1 MLLPIFFKAFIILNF
16 IFFVLNIV
24 ALFNFK
30 RKVYA
35 TRTKKNVKFKVL
47 YNYEQIT
54 EFIVFSI
61 FPLINIGYLIYKS
74 REYKSSYDSVVKELR
89 IIEYYA

>member
-1 MLLPIFFKAFIILNF
+1 MLLPLLFKLFLVFNLIIFILN
-16 IFFVLNIV
+16 IIV
-24 ALFNFK
+24 IHNFK
-30 RKVYA
+30 RRVYA
-35 TRTKKNVKFKVL
+35 ARIKKNVKFKVL

-54 EFIVFSI
+54 EFIVLSI

-74 REYKSSYDSVVKELR
+74 KEYKSSYDSVVKELK